1 MNGLGQIGVP
11 QQQVAQQAQGLG
23 SLAPQR
29 NSSLE
34 MFELANA
41 ERMKAREMKL
51 ENEAMKA
58 KAEQQMLQAERGAM
72 VDNQILSALKQGQID
87 EQTAWNIFK
96 DQNVSQST
104 KQAVAN
110 VFYPN
115 QAVKEVENPDYYNND
130 DAMAYEPRTM
140 NVPDETRQAVI
151 EARNAALGKAGER
164 NMQFFDPE
172 EESRKRWI
180 TSTDYSGMTD
190 EEFYGRDGVD
200 IRQR

>member
-11 QQQVAQQAQGLG
+11 QQQVAQQQSQGLG

-58 KAEQQMLQAERGAM
+58 KAEQQMLQAERGSIA
-72 VDNQILSALKQGQID
+72 DNQILSALKQGQID
-87 EQTAWNIFK
+87 EQTAWNIFQ

-104 KQAVAN
+104 KQAVAD

-115 QAVKEVENPDYYNND
+115 QAVREVENPDYYNND
-130 DAMAYEPRTM
+130 DAIAYEPRTM
-140 NVPDETRQAVI
+140 NVPDEARQAEI
-151 EARNAALGKAGER
+151 DARNASLGKAGER
-164 NMQFFDPE
+164 NMQFVDPE
-172 EESRKRWI
+172 EESMRRRVI
-180 TSTDYSGMTD
+180 MNNPDSPEFDYD
-190 EEFYGRDGVD
+190 ADNY
-200 IRQR
+200 QY

>member
-11 QQQVAQQAQGLG
+11 QQQVAQQTQGLG

-58 KAEQQMLQAERGAM
+58 KAEQQMLQAERGSII
-72 VDNQILSALKQGQID
+72 DNQILSALKQGQID
-87 EQTAWNIFK
+87 EQTAWNIFQ

-104 KQAVAN
+104 KQAVAD
-110 VFYPN
+110 VFYPG
-115 QAVKEVENPDYYNND
+115 QAMREVPTNPQDIEFYGKD
-130 DAMAYEPRTM
+130 GVS
-140 NVPDETRQAVI
+140 VPGTYDIKDEARQAEI
-151 EARNAALGKAGER
+151 DARNASLLGKAGER
-164 NMQFFDPE
+164 NMHFVDPSIAKQKE
-172 EESRKRWI
+172 MDQKN
-180 TSTDYSGMTD
+180 
-190 EEFYGRDGVD
+190 
-200 IRQR
+200 

>member
-1 MNGLGQIGVP
+1 MNGLGQIGAP
-11 QQQVAQQAQGLG
+11 QQQVAQQPQGLG

-87 EQTAWNIFK
+87 EQTAWNIFQ
-96 DQNVSQST
+96 DQNVSQSI

-110 VFYPN
+110 VFYPS
-115 QAVKEVENPDYYNND
+115 QAIKEVPINPDDIEFYGKD
-130 DAMAYEPRTM
+130 GVRIPRTYDTY
-140 NVPDETRQAVI
+140 DEERQAEI
-151 EARNAALGKAGER
+151 NARNAPLGKAGDR
-164 NMQFFDPE
+164 NMQFVDPAEERRLARISHGDSPEFDY
-172 EESRKRWI
+172 
-180 TSTDYSGMTD
+180 DADNYQ
-190 EEFYGRDGVD
+190 Y
-200 IRQR
+200 

>member
-1 MNGLGQIGVP
+1 MNGLGQIGAP
-11 QQQVAQQAQGLG
+11 QQQVAQQTQGLG

-58 KAEQQMLQAERGAM
+58 KAEQQMLQAERGSIA
-72 VDNQILSALKQGQID
+72 DNQILSALKNGQID
-87 EQTAWNIFK
+87 EKTAWNIFQ
-96 DQNVSQST
+96 DQNVRQST
-104 KQAVAN
+104 KQAVAD

-140 NVPDETRQAVI
+140 NVTDEARQAEI
-151 EARNAALGKAGER
+151 DARNAALGKPGAR
-164 NMQFFDPE
+164 NMQFVDPE
-172 EESRKRWI
+172 EESMRRRVI
-180 TSTDYSGMTD
+180 MNHPDSPEFDYD
-190 EEFYGRDGVD
+190 ADNY
-200 IRQR
+200 QY

>member
-1 MNGLGQIGVP
+1 MNGLGQIGIP
-11 QQQVAQQAQGLG
+11 QQQAAQQPQQGLG
-23 SLAPQR
+23 SLDPQR

-58 KAEQQMLQAERGAM
+58 KAEQQMLQAERVAM

-87 EQTAWNIFK
+87 EKNAWNILQ

-115 QAVKEVENPDYYNND
+115 QAVREVENPSYVTNHENYGIIDLNP
-130 DAMAYEPRTM
+130 M
-140 NVPDETRQAVI
+140 
-151 EARNAALGKAGER
+151 
-164 NMQFFDPE
+164 F
-172 EESRKRWI
+172 I
-180 TSTDYSGMTD
+180 TIVT
-190 EEFYGRDGVD
+190 
-200 IRQR
+200 QRFTHMIQYTW

>member
-1 MNGLGQIGVP
+1 MNGLGQIGAP
-11 QQQVAQQAQGLG
+11 RQQVAQQTQGLG

-87 EQTAWNIFK
+87 EQTAWNIFQ

-104 KQAVAN
+104 KQAVAD

-115 QAVKEVENPDYYNND
+115 QAMKEMPASPEDIEFYGRD
-130 DAMAYEPRTM
+130 GIHIPRTYDTI
-140 NVPDETRQAVI
+140 DEARQAEI
-151 EARNAALGKAGER
+151 NKRNAALGKPGDRNVNWDHGRGIDDYITTDQSRASDGMNIDER
-164 NMQFFDPE
+164 PRYE
-172 EESRKRWI
+172 
-180 TSTDYSGMTD
+180 
-190 EEFYGRDGVD
+190 
-200 IRQR
+200 

>member
-1 MNGLGQIGVP
+1 MNGLGQIGAP
-11 QQQVAQQAQGLG
+11 QQQVAQQTQGLG

-58 KAEQQMLQAERGAM
+58 KAEQQMLQAERGSIT
-72 VDNQILSALKQGQID
+72 DNQILSALKQGQID
-87 EQTAWNIFK
+87 EQTAWNIFQ

-104 KQAVAN
+104 KQAVAD

-115 QAVKEVENPDYYNND
+115 QAMKEVPTDPDEIEYYGKD
-130 DAMAYEPRTM
+130 GMYVPRTHYIT
-140 NVPDETRQAVI
+140 DERRQAEI
-151 EARNAALGKAGER
+151 DARNAALGRPGAR
-164 NMQFFDPE
+164 NMEFVDPAE
-172 EESRKRWI
+172 QSREKWI
-180 TSTDYSGMTD
+180 RRTDGNSLKFEYD
-190 EEFYGRDGVD
+190 ADNY
-200 IRQR
+200 QY

>member
-1 MNGLGQIGVP
+1 MNGLGQIGAP
-11 QQQVAQQAQGLG
+11 QQEQVAQQQTQGLG

-58 KAEQQMLQAERGAM
+58 KAEQQMLQAERGSM

-87 EQTAWNIFK
+87 EQTAWNIFQDK
-96 DQNVSQST
+96 NVSQST
-104 KQAVAN
+104 KQAIAD

-115 QAVKEVENPDYYNND
+115 QATKEALNPSYYNND
-130 DAMAYEPRTM
+130 DPMAYEPRRM
-140 NVPDETRQAVI
+140 NA
-151 EARNAALGKAGER
+151 
-164 NMQFFDPE
+164 
-172 EESRKRWI
+172 
-180 TSTDYSGMTD
+180 TD
-190 EEFYGRDGVD
+190 EAAQEAIQTEIDARSASDY
-200 IRQR
+200 RQ

>member
-1 MNGLGQIGVP
+1 MNGLGQIGAP
-11 QQQVAQQAQGLG
+11 QQQVAQQTEGLG

-58 KAEQQMLQAERGAM
+58 KAEQQMLQAERSSIT
-72 VDNQILSALKQGQID
+72 DNQILSALKQGQID
-87 EQTAWNIFK
+87 EQTAWNIFQ

-115 QAVKEVENPDYYNND
+115 QAVKEVPTNPDEIEFYGKDGIYV
-130 DAMAYEPRTM
+130 PRTH
-140 NVPDETRQAVI
+140 DTTDKARQAEI
-151 EARNAALGKAGER
+151 DARNASLGKAGER
-164 NMQFFDPE
+164 NMQFVDPAEQSREKWIRRTDGNSPEFDY
-172 EESRKRWI
+172 
-180 TSTDYSGMTD
+180 DADNYQ
-190 EEFYGRDGVD
+190 Y
-200 IRQR
+200 

>member
-1 MNGLGQIGVP
+1 MNGLGQIGIP
-11 QQQVAQQAQGLG
+11 QQQVAQQTQGLG

-87 EQTAWNIFK
+87 EQTAWNIFQ

-104 KQAVAN
+104 KQAVAD
-110 VFYPN
+110 VFYPG
-115 QAVKEVENPDYYNND
+115 QAMREVPTSQD
-130 DAMAYEPRTM
+130 DIEFYGKDGARIPRTYDI
-140 NVPDETRQAVI
+140 PDEARQAEI
-151 EARNAALGKAGER
+151 DARNAALGRPGER
-164 NMQFFDPE
+164 NMQFVDPVEQSREKWIRRTDSNSPEFD
-172 EESRKRWI
+172 
-180 TSTDYSGMTD
+180 
-190 EEFYGRDGVD
+190 YGADNY
-200 IRQR
+200 QY

>member
-1 MNGLGQIGVP
+1 MNGLGQIGAP
-11 QQQVAQQAQGLG
+11 QQQQVAQQTQGLG

-58 KAEQQMLQAERGAM
+58 KAEQQMLQAERGAI

-87 EQTAWNIFK
+87 EQTAWNIFQ
-96 DQNVSQST
+96 DQSVSQSI

-110 VFYPN
+110 VFYPS
-115 QAVKEVENPDYYNND
+115 QAVREVENPDYYNND

-140 NVPDETRQAVI
+140 NVPDEARQAEI
-151 EARNAALGKAGER
+151 DARNASL
-164 NMQFFDPE
+164 
-172 EESRKRWI
+172 
-180 TSTDYSGMTD
+180 
-190 EEFYGRDGVD
+190 
-200 IRQR
+200 

>member
-11 QQQVAQQAQGLG
+11 QQEQVAQQQSQGLG

-58 KAEQQMLQAERGAM
+58 KAEQQMLQAERGSIA
-72 VDNQILSALKQGQID
+72 DNQILSALKQGQID
-87 EQTAWNIFK
+87 EQTAWNIFQ

-104 KQAVAN
+104 KQAVAD

-115 QAVKEVENPDYYNND
+115 QAVREVENPDYYNND

-140 NVPDETRQAVI
+140 NVPDEARQAEI
-151 EARNAALGKAGER
+151 DARNAALGKPGAR
-164 NMQFFDPE
+164 NMEFVDPAEQSREKWIRTSYGDSPEFDY
-172 EESRKRWI
+172 
-180 TSTDYSGMTD
+180 DADNYQ
-190 EEFYGRDGVD
+190 Y
-200 IRQR
+200 

>member
-1 MNGLGQIGVP
+1 MNGLGQIGAP
-11 QQQVAQQAQGLG
+11 QQQVAQQTQGLG

-87 EQTAWNIFK
+87 EQTAWNIFQ

-115 QAVKEVENPDYYNND
+115 QAMKEMPASPEDIEFYGRD
-130 DAMAYEPRTM
+130 GIHIPRTYDTI
-140 NVPDETRQAVI
+140 DEARQAEI
-151 EARNAALGKAGER
+151 NARNASLGKAGER

-172 EESRKRWI
+172 EESMKRRVI
-180 TSTDYSGMTD
+180 MNHPDFPD
-190 EEFYGRDGVD
+190 F
-200 IRQR
+200 

>member
-1 MNGLGQIGVP
+1 MNGLGQIGIP
-11 QQQVAQQAQGLG
+11 QQEVAQQPQQGLG

-58 KAEQQMLQAERGAM
+58 KAEQQMLQAERGSM
-72 VDNQILSALKQGQID
+72 VDNQILSSLKQGQID
-87 EQTAWNIFK
+87 EQTAWNIFQDK
-96 DQNVSQST
+96 NVSQST
-104 KQAVAN
+104 KQAVAD

-140 NVPDETRQAVI
+140 NVADEARQAEI
-151 EARNAALGKAGER
+151 NARNAALGRPGEK
-164 NMQFFDPE
+164 NMQFVDPAE
-172 EESRKRWI
+172 QSREKWIRRSIGGSPES
-180 TSTDYSGMTD
+180 DYAAD
-190 EEFYGRDGVD
+190 NYEY
-200 IRQR
+200 

>member
-1 MNGLGQIGVP
+1 MNGLGQIGAP
-11 QQQVAQQAQGLG
+11 QQQQVAQQTQGLG

-58 KAEQQMLQAERGAM
+58 KAEQQMLQAERGAI

-87 EQTAWNIFK
+87 EQTAWNIFQ
-96 DQNVSQST
+96 DQNVSQSI

-110 VFYPN
+110 VFYPS
-115 QAVKEVENPDYYNND
+115 QAVKEVPTNPDYYNNY

-140 NVPDETRQAVI
+140 NVPDKARQAEI
-151 EARNAALGKAGER
+151 DARNASLGKAGER
-164 NMQFFDPE
+164 IMQFLDPE
-172 EESRKRWI
+172 EESMRRRVI
-180 TSTDYSGMTD
+180 MNHPDFPD
-190 EEFYGRDGVD
+190 F
-200 IRQR
+200 

>member
-11 QQQVAQQAQGLG
+11 QQQVAQQTQGLG

-58 KAEQQMLQAERGAM
+58 KAEQQMLQAERGSII
-72 VDNQILSALKQGQID
+72 DNQILSALKQGQID
-87 EQTAWNIFK
+87 EQTAWNIFQ

-115 QAVKEVENPDYYNND
+115 QAVREVENPDYYNND
-130 DAMAYEPRTM
+130 DTMAYEPRTM
-140 NVPDETRQAVI
+140 NVPDEARQAEI
-151 EARNAALGKAGER
+151 DARNSALGKPGAR
-164 NMQFFDPE
+164 NMEFVDPA
-172 EESRKRWI
+172 EESRKKWI
-180 TSTDYSGMTD
+180 RTSYGDSPESDYAAD
-190 EEFYGRDGVD
+190 NY
-200 IRQR
+200 QY

>member
-11 QQQVAQQAQGLG
+11 QQQVAQQTQGLG

-58 KAEQQMLQAERGAM
+58 KAEQQMLQAERSSIT
-72 VDNQILSALKQGQID
+72 DNQILSALKQGQID
-87 EQTAWNIFK
+87 EQTAWNIFQ

-104 KQAVAN
+104 KQAVAD
-110 VFYPN
+110 VFYPG
-115 QAVKEVENPDYYNND
+115 QAMREVENPDYYNND

-140 NVPDETRQAVI
+140 NVTDKARQAEI
-151 EARNAALGKAGER
+151 DARNAALGKPGAR
-164 NMQFFDPE
+164 NMEFVDPAEQSREKWIRRTDGNSPEFDY
-172 EESRKRWI
+172 
-180 TSTDYSGMTD
+180 DADNYQ
-190 EEFYGRDGVD
+190 Y
-200 IRQR
+200 

>member
-1 MNGLGQIGVP
+1 MNGLGQIVAP
-11 QQQVAQQAQGLG
+11 QQEQVAQQQSQGLG

-58 KAEQQMLQAERGAM
+58 KAEQQMLQAERGAIA
-72 VDNQILSALKQGQID
+72 DNQILSALKNGQID

-96 DQNVSQST
+96 DKNISQST
-104 KQAVAN
+104 KQAVAD

-115 QAVKEVENPDYYNND
+115 QAVREVENPDYYNND

-140 NVPDETRQAVI
+140 NVPDEARQAEI
-151 EARNAALGKAGER
+151 YAR
-164 NMQFFDPE
+164 
-172 EESRKRWI
+172 SV
-180 TSTDYSGMTD
+180 SDY
-190 EEFYGRDGVD
+190 
-200 IRQR
+200 RQ

>member
-11 QQQVAQQAQGLG
+11 QQQVAQQTQGLG

-58 KAEQQMLQAERGAM
+58 KAEQQMLQAERGSII
-72 VDNQILSALKQGQID
+72 DNQILSALKQGQID
-87 EQTAWNIFK
+87 EQTAWNIFQ

-115 QAVKEVENPDYYNND
+115 QAVREVENPDYYNND

-140 NVPDETRQAVI
+140 NVPDEARQAEI
-151 EARNAALGKAGER
+151 DARNSALGKPGAR
-164 NMQFFDPE
+164 NMEFVDPA
-172 EESRKRWI
+172 EESRKKWI
-180 TSTDYSGMTD
+180 RTSYGDSPESDYAAD
-190 EEFYGRDGVD
+190 NY
-200 IRQR
+200 QY

>member
-11 QQQVAQQAQGLG
+11 QQQVAQQTQGLG

-58 KAEQQMLQAERGAM
+58 KAEQQMLQAERGSIT
-72 VDNQILSALKQGQID
+72 DNQILSALKQGQID
-87 EQTAWNIFK
+87 EQTAWNIFQ

-104 KQAVAN
+104 KQAVAD

-115 QAVKEVENPDYYNND
+115 QAVREVENPNYYNND
-130 DAMAYEPRTM
+130 NAMAYEPRTM
-140 NVPDETRQAVI
+140 NVTDETRQAEI
-151 EARNAALGKAGER
+151 DARNASLGKAGER
-164 NMQFFDPE
+164 NMEFVDPAEQSREKWIRRTDGNSPEFDY
-172 EESRKRWI
+172 
-180 TSTDYSGMTD
+180 DADNYQ
-190 EEFYGRDGVD
+190 Y
-200 IRQR
+200 

>member
-11 QQQVAQQAQGLG
+11 QQEQVAQQQSQGLG

-58 KAEQQMLQAERGAM
+58 KAEQQMLQAERGSIA
-72 VDNQILSALKQGQID
+72 DNQILSALKNGQID
-87 EQTAWNIFK
+87 EKTAWNIFQDK
-96 DQNVSQST
+96 NVSQSA
-104 KQAVAN
+104 KQAVAD

-115 QAVKEVENPDYYNND
+115 QAVREVENPDYYNND

-140 NVPDETRQAVI
+140 NVPDEARQAEI
-151 EARNAALGKAGER
+151 YARNASLGKAGDR
-164 NMQFFDPE
+164 NMQFVDPE
-172 EESRKRWI
+172 EESMRRRVI
-180 TSTDYSGMTD
+180 MNHPDFPD
-190 EEFYGRDGVD
+190 F
-200 IRQR
+200 

>member
-1 MNGLGQIGVP
+1 MNGLGQIGIS
-11 QQQVAQQAQGLG
+11 QQQVAQQPQQGLG

-58 KAEQQMLQAERGAM
+58 KAEQQMLQSERGAM
-72 VDNQILSALKQGQID
+72 VDNQIMSALKQGQID
-87 EQTAWNIFK
+87 EQTAWNIFQ

-115 QAVKEVENPDYYNND
+115 QAVKEVPTSQD
-130 DAMAYEPRTM
+130 DIEFYGKDGVSIPRTYDA
-140 NVPDETRQAVI
+140 PDEARQAEI
-151 EARNAALGKAGER
+151 NARNAELGRPGER
-164 NMQFFDPE
+164 NMQFVDPA
-172 EESRKRWI
+172 EESRWASVSRGG
-180 TSTDYSGMTD
+180 STESDYAAD
-190 EEFYGRDGVD
+190 NY
-200 IRQR
+200 QY

>member
-1 MNGLGQIGVP
+1 MNGLGQIGAP
-11 QQQVAQQAQGLG
+11 QQQVAQQTQGLG

-58 KAEQQMLQAERGAM
+58 KAEQQMLQAERGSM

-87 EQTAWNIFK
+87 EQTAWNIFQ

-115 QAVKEVENPDYYNND
+115 QAMKEVPTSQD
-130 DAMAYEPRTM
+130 DIEFYGKDGVSIPRTYDA
-140 NVPDETRQAVI
+140 PDEARQAEI
-151 EARNAALGKAGER
+151 DARNTSLGKAGER
-164 NMQFFDPE
+164 NMQFVDPAKE
-172 EESRKRWI
+172 KRWTRI
-180 TSTDYSGMTD
+180 SHGDSPEFDYD
-190 EEFYGRDGVD
+190 ADNY
-200 IRQR
+200 QY

>member
-1 MNGLGQIGVP
+1 MNGLGQIGIP
-11 QQQVAQQAQGLG
+11 QQEVAQQPQQGLG
-23 SLAPQR
+23 SLALQR

-58 KAEQQMLQAERGAM
+58 KAEQQMLQAERGSM
-72 VDNQILSALKQGQID
+72 VDNQILSSLKQGQID
-87 EQTAWNIFK
+87 EQTAWNIFQDK
-96 DQNVSQST
+96 NVSQST
-104 KQAVAN
+104 KQAVAD

-140 NVPDETRQAVI
+140 NVADEARQAEI
-151 EARNAALGKAGER
+151 NARNAALGRPGEK
-164 NMQFFDPE
+164 NMQFVDPAE
-172 EESRKRWI
+172 QSREKWIRRSIGGSPES
-180 TSTDYSGMTD
+180 DYAAD
-190 EEFYGRDGVD
+190 NYEY
-200 IRQR
+200 

>member
-11 QQQVAQQAQGLG
+11 QQEQVAQQQTQGLG

-58 KAEQQMLQAERGAM
+58 KAEQQMLQAERGAI
-72 VDNQILSALKQGQID
+72 VDNQILEGLKNGQID
-87 EQTAWNIFK
+87 EKTAWNIFQDK
-96 DQNVSQST
+96 NVSQSA
-104 KQAVAN
+104 KQAVAD

-115 QAVKEVENPDYYNND
+115 QAVREVENPDYYNSDN
-130 DAMAYEPRTM
+130 AMAYEPRTM
-140 NVPDETRQAVI
+140 NVPDEARQAEI
-151 EARNAALGKAGER
+151 YAR
-164 NMQFFDPE
+164 
-172 EESRKRWI
+172 
-180 TSTDYSGMTD
+180 
-190 EEFYGRDGVD
+190 
-200 IRQR
+200 

>member
-1 MNGLGQIGVP
+1 MNGLGQIGAP
-11 QQQVAQQAQGLG
+11 QQQVAQQQSQGLG

-58 KAEQQMLQAERGAM
+58 KAEQQMLQVERGSIA
-72 VDNQILSALKQGQID
+72 DNQILSALKQGQID

-96 DQNVSQST
+96 NQNVSQST
-104 KQAVAN
+104 KQAVAD

-115 QAVKEVENPDYYNND
+115 QAVREVPTNPDEIEFYGKDGIYV
-130 DAMAYEPRTM
+130 PRTH
-140 NVPDETRQAVI
+140 DTTDKARQAEI
-151 EARNAALGKAGER
+151 YARNAALRKAGER
-164 NMQFFDPE
+164 NMQFVDPE
-172 EESRKRWI
+172 EES
-180 TSTDYSGMTD
+180 M
-190 EEFYGRDGVD
+190 GRRVIMNNPDFPD
-200 IRQR
+200 F

>member
-1 MNGLGQIGVP
+1 MNGLGQIGIP
-11 QQQVAQQAQGLG
+11 QQQAAQHPQQGLG

-58 KAEQQMLQAERGAM
+58 KAEQQMLQAERGAI

-87 EQTAWNIFK
+87 EKTAWNIFQDK
-96 DQNVSQST
+96 NVSQST

-115 QAVKEVENPDYYNND
+115 QAWKEMPTSQD
-130 DAMAYEPRTM
+130 DIDFYGADGIYVPRTYDAT
-140 NVPDETRQAVI
+140 DEARQAEI
-151 EARNAALGKAGER
+151 DARNAALGKAGER
-164 NMQFFDPE
+164 NMQF
-172 EESRKRWI
+172 R
-180 TSTDYSGMTD
+180 
-190 EEFYGRDGVD
+190 
-200 IRQR
+200 